1 MIERLVFGC
10 FNLFANI
17 TLLIISS
24 TLVSFIYTD
33 MTLSTHIRKLI
44 PAALLLVPMMLHAQW
59 FGSES
64 DMINTLRAI
73 SNGDW
78 ERPQII
84 TLDSDETIEFSFDE
98 MSHQYHRFTYHIT
111 HCDAQW
117 KPSDLIESEYMN
129 GFNDQPIENWE
140 NSLNTTFDYTHYS
153 LTLPNDDVTL
163 KLSGNYRLSISE
175 DGKEVAWFRFM
186 IVEDRHNLS
195 ATVDGN
201 TDIDSHKSHQQV
213 NMSVSLNGLNVTH
226 PESEI
231 YTVVMQNR
239 RFDNAVLN
247 PKPTYNAGNRLTYGH
262 CRDLIFPAGNEF
274 RRFEIV
280 NMYDYFKNVDRVT
293 FHDPYYHADLIE
305 DTRHHAYTFD
315 YDHNGRYLIRYNQ
328 ASNSD
333 TEADYMFVHFS
344 LASEPMTGGKLYV
357 SGHFNGGSLTSKYE
371 MEYNSREKAY
381 QATVLLKMGAYD
393 YQYLWVPDDE
403 TAGQTEPAEGD
414 WYETKNEYLILL
426 YYRQRG
432 SRYDRLIST
441 MSLE

>member
-1 MIERLVFGC
+1 MVIRLVLVG
-10 FNLFANI
+10 FNLHANI
-17 TLLIISS
+17 ILLTISS

-333 TEADYMFVHFS
+333 NEADYLFVHFS
-344 LASEPMTGGKLYV
+344 LASEPMTGGKLYI

-403 TAGQTEPAEGD
+403 TVGQTEPAEGD